1 MKQAFL
7 KAPYLVEI
15 RDVACPEPGE
25 DEALIDVRAC
35 GICGSDL
42 NSAQTA
48 EEFKP
53 FGHEM
58 SGVVQAV
65 GPRVSNVRVGDKV
78 TVESSSF
85 CGNCAMCRNGHPE
98 LCRDKY
104 IYAPRY
110 NGFAEK
116 VVARAGALVRF
127 DDLSFE
133 EAAVVE
139 PMGVAVD
146 MVNTADIQLNDHVV
160 IYGAGPIALLAVRL
174 VRLKGAGKVT
184 VLAHSHSRA
193 RISLATSYGAD
204 SIIRTD
210 VSDPREVLRG
220 EQVDRVLVTTP
231 PSTLADTVEFASFG
245 AVISMIGIAK
255 NKQESICALDIN
267 RMHFKRLQLRY
278 SFASPALFFPLCIDM
293 IKNGLV
299 NVKPLI
305 SHQFPLEQMDR
316 AMLLCRDDK
325 ASAVKVMM
333 VRTPEDGSL

>member
-7 KAPYLVEI
+7 KAPYMVEV
-15 RDVACPEPGE
+15 RDVALPEPGE
-25 DEALIDVRAC
+25 DEAVIEVKAC
-35 GICGSDL
+35 GICGSDM

-58 SGVVQAV
+58 SGIVQAI
-65 GPRVSNVRVGDKV
+65 GPRVKNVRVGDKV
-78 TVESSSF
+78 AVESSSF

-98 LCRDKY
+98 LCRDRY
-104 IYAPRY
+104 IFAPQY

-127 DDLSFE
+127 DGISFE

-146 MVNTADIQLNDHVV
+146 MVETADIRLNDHVV
-160 IYGAGPIALLAVRL
+160 VYGAGPIALLAVRL
-174 VRLKGAGKVT
+174 ARMKGAGKIT
-184 VLAHSHSRA
+184 VLAHSHSKA
-193 RISLATSYGAD
+193 RISLAESYGAD
-204 SIIRTD
+204 RIICTD
-210 VSDPREVLRG
+210 VSDPCEALRG

-231 PSTLADTVEFASFG
+231 PSTLADAVEFASFG

-255 NKQESICALDIN
+255 TREESRCSLDIN

-278 SFASPALFFPLCIDM
+278 SFAAPALFFPLCIDM

-299 NVKPLI
+299 DVKPLI
-305 SHQFPLEQMDR
+305 SHRFPLEQMDQ

-333 VRTPEDGSL
+333 VRD

>member
-7 KAPYLVEI
+7 KAPYLVEV
-15 RDVACPEPGE
+15 RDVQMPSLAE

-48 EEFKP
+48 EDFKP
-53 FGHEM
+53 FGHEF
-58 SGVVQAV
+58 SGVVEAV
-65 GPRVSNVRVGDKV
+65 GTAVKHVRPGDRVA
-78 TVESSSF
+78 VESSSY

-104 IYAPRY
+104 IFSPRY

-116 VVARAGALVRF
+116 VAAKAGALVSF
-127 DDLSFE
+127 EDISFE

-139 PMGVAVD
+139 PMGVALD
-146 MVNTADIQLNDHVV
+146 MVEVADIRLNDHVV

-174 VRLKGAGKVT
+174 SRLKGAGRIT
-184 VLAHSHSRA
+184 VLVHSHSKA
-193 RISLATSYGAD
+193 RIGLATAYGAD
-204 SIIRTD
+204 RIICTD
-210 VSDPREVLRG
+210 LQDPCDALKG

-231 PSTLADTVEFASFG
+231 PSTLVNAAEFASFG
-245 AVISMIGIAK
+245 AIISMIGIAK
-255 NKQESICALDIN
+255 TKEESLCTLDIN

-293 IKNGLV
+293 IKNGLID
-299 NVKPLI
+299 VKPLI
-305 SHQFPLEQMDR
+305 SHRFPLEQMDK
-316 AMLLCRDDK
+316 AILACRDDK
-325 ASAVKVMM
+325 ASVVKVMM
-333 VRTPEDGSL
+333 VRE